1 MTHHVIMMS
10 GGAGPFA
17 AAKRVLAGK
26 PNHVTLL
33 FCDTLIEDEDLYRFL
48 DELRKLGVEQTIID
62 MLDKDYDLE
71 RFAGQH
77 PEGVVQEAMRL
88 VFPVAIPEFNNVGR

>member
-1 MTHHVIMMS
+1 MTAVNQTILIDLMREAWRN
-10 GGAGPFA
+10 AGEND
-17 AAKRVLAGK
+17 V
-26 PNHVTLL
+26 H
-33 FCDTLIEDEDLYRFL
+33 

-77 PEGVVQEAMRL
+77 PEGVVQEAMLL

>member
-1 MTHHVIMMS
+1 MTAVNQTILIDLMREAWRN
-10 GGAGPFA
+10 AGENDA
-17 AAKRVLAGK
+17 
-26 PNHVTLL
+26 H
-33 FCDTLIEDEDLYRFL
+33 
-48 DELRKLGVEQTIID
+48 DELRNLGVEQTIID

-77 PEGVVQEAMRL
+77 PEGVVQETMRL